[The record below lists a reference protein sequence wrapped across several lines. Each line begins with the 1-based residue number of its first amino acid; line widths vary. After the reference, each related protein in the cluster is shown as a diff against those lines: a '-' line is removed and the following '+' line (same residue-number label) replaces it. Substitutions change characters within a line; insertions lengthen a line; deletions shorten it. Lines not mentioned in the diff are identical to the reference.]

1 MASIEKLIVLLVA
14 VVELYWFVNVFIVL
28 LVSRQNEVGF
38 EGVLYLLLAIVHLQQ
53 YSFQLVLLL

>member
-1 MASIEKLIVLLVA
+1 M
-14 VVELYWFVNVFIVL
+14 VELYWFVNVFIVL